1 MYEVV
6 LSRSFKK
13 ELGKQI
19 KHNAK
24 LRGKVEKTLLHLNTN
39 INNRSLR
46 LHKLSGTEY
55 WSVSV
60 NESYRMKI
68 RIEDNYIY
76 CLKFGTHKEVY

>member
-13 ELGKQI
+13 ELEKQV
-19 KHNAK
+19 KHNARLHGQVK
-24 LRGKVEKTLLHLNTN
+24 KTLLLLNAN
-39 INNRSLR
+39 INNRSLG

-68 RIEDNYIY
+68 KIEDNYIY
-76 CLKFGTHKEVY
+76 CLRFGTHKEVY